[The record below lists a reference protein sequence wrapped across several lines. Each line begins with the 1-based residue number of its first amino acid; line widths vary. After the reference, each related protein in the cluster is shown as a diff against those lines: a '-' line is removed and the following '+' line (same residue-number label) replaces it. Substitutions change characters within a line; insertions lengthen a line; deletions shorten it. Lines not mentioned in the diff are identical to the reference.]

1 MSARAA
7 LLVALAG
14 AGGAWAEPVPV
25 SEPAPE
31 PDAVARCLSCHV
43 APAGPGAGA
52 GALDVA
58 PPGAL
63 DIVAPSGALDIVG
76 IGALEALPAE
86 WPLMSEDAFDL
97 DGDGIAGVARH
108 VSGGDGLPVLG
119 RYGRAL
125 AAGRLEDFA
134 RIAGEAHGIDLSEPA
149 VLARVVAVF
158 AERSPDPAPM
168 PPGALARF
176 EARGCASCHVTDAF
190 GHDGRD
196 YRPLSDFLLH
206 DLGAGPVRTA
216 PLWGCPGCLEAPGHG
231 AAAGDAPG

>member
-14 AGGAWAEPVPV
+14 AGGAWA
-25 SEPAPE
+25 EPAPE

-43 APAGPGAGA
+43 APAGPGEGA
-52 GALDVA
+52 PGVA
-58 PPGAL
+58 PPGAPG
-63 DIVAPSGALDIVG
+63 VAPPGALDIVG

-108 VSGGDGLPVLG
+108 VSGGDGPPMLG

-158 AERSPDPAPM
+158 AARSPDPAPM

-176 EARGCASCHVTDAF
+176 EARGCAACHVTDAF

-231 AAAGDAPG
+231 ARAGDAPG